1 MESLDISTLQIGH
14 TLARDIYDIQGRML
28 LPKGS
33 VLNDTTVASIMRVH
47 EGKIYIATEDAAV
60 DSIFIIPSRP
70 DTPDEIRFKQAFAR
84 TVGCVHKMMDDVVNG
99 HIVKRSEVHDAITI
113 IYPEVI
119 QSHNILRCL
128 QGLKQQDDYTFA
140 HSVSVCV
147 LSVKLGQLMG
157 IPASKLQH
165 LGIAG
170 LLHDMGKAKV
180 PLDILNKPARLT
192 DEEFDEIKK
201 HPVYGFRI
209 VRDIELNDRAI
220 ELAVLQHHERLDGT
234 GYPLRLGA
242 DKLHLFSSIVAV
254 ADVFDAIT
262 SERKYRPRFELLAA
276 MEEIARKPSG
286 YLDPIVS
293 QKLIQYVMSMVPGED
308 VLLNTGEIAS
318 IVMVFDNE
326 PLRPLVRV
334 DERFID
340 LREHRQIHIENRL

>member
-1 MESLDISTLQIGH
+1 
-14 TLARDIYDIQGRML
+14 
-28 LPKGS
+28 
-33 VLNDTTVASIMRVH
+33 
-47 EGKIYIATEDAAV
+47 
-60 DSIFIIPSRP
+60 
-70 DTPDEIRFKQAFAR
+70 
-84 TVGCVHKMMDDVVNG
+84 MMDDVVRG
-99 HIVKRSEVHDAITI
+99 HYVKRSEVHDAITI
-113 IYPEVI
+113 IYPEVLH
-119 QSHNILRCL
+119 SHNILHCL

-157 IPASKLQH
+157 IPEAKLQH

-180 PLDILNKPARLT
+180 PLDILNKPDKLT
-192 DEEFDEIKK
+192 DQEFDEIKK

-209 VRDIELNDRAI
+209 VRDIELHDRSV
-220 ELAVLQHHERLDGT
+220 ELAVLQHHERMDGT

-242 DKLHLFSSIVAV
+242 EKLHLFSSIVAV

-262 SERKYRPRFELLAA
+262 SERYYRPRFELLAA
-276 MEEIARKPSG
+276 MEEITRKPSG

-293 QKLIQYVMSMVPGED
+293 QKLVQYVQSMVPGED
-308 VLLNTGEIAS
+308 VMLNTGEIAS

-340 LREHRQIHIENRL
+340 LREQRHISIENRL

>member
-1 MESLDISTLQIGH
+1 MECLDISTLQVGH
-14 TLARDIYDIQGRML
+14 TLARDIYDVRGRML

-33 VLNDTTVASIMRVH
+33 VLSDNTVASIMRVH
-47 EGKIYIATEDAAV
+47 QGKIFVSTEGAPSELQSV
-60 DSIFIIPSRP
+60 LPTRQDSN
-70 DTPDEIRFKQAFAR
+70 EEVQFKKAFAK
-84 TVGCVHKMMDDVVNG
+84 TVGSVQKMMDDVVKG
-99 HIVKRSEVHDAITI
+99 HVVKRSEVHDAISI
-113 IYPEVI
+113 IYPEI
-119 QSHNILRCL
+119 ISTHNILRCL
-128 QGLKQQDDYTFA
+128 QSLKRQDDYTFI
-140 HSVSVCV
+140 HSVSVCAI
-147 LSVKLGQLMG
+147 SVKLGQLMG
-157 IPASKLQH
+157 IPEAKLQH

-170 LLHDMGKAKV
+170 LLHDLGKARV
-180 PLDILNKPARLT
+180 SLDILNKPARLT
-192 DEEFDEIKK
+192 DEEFDEMKK

-209 VRDIELNDRAI
+209 VREIDLHDRSV

-242 DKLHLFSSIVAV
+242 EKLHLFSSIIAV

-262 SERKYRPRFELLAA
+262 SERSYRPRFELLAA
-276 MEEIARKPSG
+276 MEEIAQKPSG

-293 QKLIQYVMSMVPGED
+293 QKLIQYIMSMVPGED

-340 LREHRQIHIENRL
+340 LREHRHIFIENRL